1 MKSSRRAFL
10 AAASAAA
17 MSSPFAAR
25 AQAASKVKFVL
36 DWRFEGPA
44 ALFLMGN
51 KGGHYAREKL
61 DVTIDVGSGSGAAI
75 QRVASGAYDIGFAD
89 INSLIEFIGNNPNI
103 PPDSRPVAVYMVY
116 QTLPAAVFALKK
128 SGISK
133 PADLNGKTMGGP
145 VFDAG
150 RKAFPMFAKANGIDM
165 AKTPWKSMDPPLR
178 EVMLVKGQVD
188 AVVAFRFVGQLA
200 LNAQGIKDED
210 LVVMPYRDFG
220 VDLYSST
227 VIVNPRFARTNPE
240 AVRAFLRGPTSA
252 IKDCIANP
260 EVAVQSVKDRDPLI
274 DVPMELKRLKMC
286 IDSAVVT
293 PSAKVNGLG
302 AIDKLRLDSTI
313 DQVVAAFGI
322 KNSVSPDGLFDS
334 SYLPSSGS
342 RRI

>member
-1 MKSSRRAFL
+1 MDTSRRTFL
-10 AAASAAA
+10 AAATAATV
-17 MSSPFAAR
+17 AAPLAVH
-25 AQAASKVKFVL
+25 AQAATKVKFVL

-44 ALFLMGN
+44 ALFLVGN
-51 KGGHYAREKL
+51 RNGHYAREKL
-61 DVTIDVGSGSGAAI
+61 DVTIDVGSGSVAAI

-89 INSLIEFIGNNPNI
+89 INSLIEFIGNNPGI

-128 SGISK
+128 SGIAK
-133 PADLNGKTMGGP
+133 PSDLNGKTMGGP
-145 VFDAG
+145 IFDAG

-188 AVVAFRFVGQLA
+188 AVVSFRFVGQLA
-200 LNAQGIKDED
+200 LNAQGVKDED
-210 LVVMPYRDFG
+210 LVIMPYRDFG

-240 AVRAFLRGPTSA
+240 AVRAFLRGTTSA

-260 EVAVQSVKDRDPLI
+260 EAAVQSVKDRDPLI
-274 DVPMELKRLKMC
+274 DVPLELKRLRMC
-286 IDSAVVT
+286 IESAVVT
-293 PSAKVNGLG
+293 PSAKANGLG
-302 AIDKLRLDSTI
+302 AINKLRLDSTI

-322 KNSVSPDGLFDS
+322 KTPVSPDGLFDS
-334 SYLPSSGS
+334 SFLPPAGA
-342 RRI
+342 RKI